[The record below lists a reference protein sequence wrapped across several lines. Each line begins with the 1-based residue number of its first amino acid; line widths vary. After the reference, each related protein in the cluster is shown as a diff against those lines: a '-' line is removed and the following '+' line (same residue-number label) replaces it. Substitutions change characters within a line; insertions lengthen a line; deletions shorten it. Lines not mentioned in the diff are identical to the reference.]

1 MVEREKYSS
10 ENIYRIMK
18 ESAEAQSIPSSDTI
32 LHNREIFVSNVYTT
46 AVAKYDVFT
55 Q

>member
-18 ESAEAQSIPSSDTI
+18 ESAEAQSIPSADI
-32 LHNREIFVSNVYTT
+32 FLHSREIFVSNIII
-46 AVAKYDVFT
+46 